1 MSTIQRENFINIQ
14 GFMVTDLGLSGD
26 ELLIYA
32 IIYGFS
38 QMEGTYY
45 TADLEYLANWITD
58 TELIVISLLES
69 LESQGL
75 LEIVIKSKNGVKQ
88 YDCRAIY

>member
-26 ELLIYA
+26 QLLIYA

-38 QMEGTYY
+38 QIEGKYY
-45 TADLEYLANWITD
+45 SADLEYMANWIQA
-58 TELIVISLLES
+58 TESTVISLLES
-69 LESQGL
+69 LENQGL
-75 LEIVIKSKNGVKQ
+75 LEMVIKSNNGVKQ
-88 YDCRAIY
+88 YDCKAIY